1 MVKAEI
7 ADNNFFGRMEN
18 AGESTI
24 EDDLLKLAG
33 LKPHSDVNLL
43 NYYKEVPVSAPAKI
57 IYTPEKGVV
66 CHTSDVQA
74 RVIEFS
80 GHTIIKGAPFQHH
93 VYATALCDEE
103 TKEIILSDLH
113 YIDVHS
119 NRRKSVRVR
128 MQVPPVVGLEAGA
141 SKFNGRMLDLS
152 LDGCAVNIPDQNL
165 LENFSFFYLT
175 IAMPLKPQQPPNTTR
190 LLAKLAKVY
199 QHNNLFRCVFLFE
212 HDKSSEDQ
220 IGMIIARRQTEIIR
234 ELSH

>member
-1 MVKAEI
+1 MVKAENS
-7 ADNNFFGRMEN
+7 DHNFFDRIEN
-18 AGESTI
+18 AGERTI
-24 EDDLLKLAG
+24 DDDLLTLAG

-57 IYTPEKGVV
+57 VYTPEKGVV
-66 CHTSDVQA
+66 CRTSDVQA

-93 VYATALCDEE
+93 VYATALCDKE
-103 TKEIILSDLH
+103 TKEIILSDMH

-128 MQVPPVVGLEAGA
+128 MQVPPVIGLEAGA

-152 LDGCAVNIPDQNL
+152 LDGCAVNIPDRNL
-165 LENFSFFYLT
+165 LENFSFFHLT

-199 QHNNLFRCVFLFE
+199 QHNNLYRCVFLFE
-212 HDKSSEDQ
+212 HDKCSEDQ

-234 ELSH
+234 ELSN